1 MSDVDWFV
9 YIIEASDQSLYTGIT
24 TDPER
29 RFKEHSSGPLGA
41 KYFKG
46 RQPVQILYRESC
58 QNRSVASVREA
69 EIKKLSRAQ
78 KLQLIGAHG
87 TVSG

>member
-1 MSDVDWFV
+1 MAEVNWFV

-29 RFKEHSSGPLGA
+29 RFKEHGSGPLGA

-46 RQPVQILYRESC
+46 RKPVRILYREVC
-58 QNRSVASVREA
+58 QNRSFASIREA
-69 EIKKLSRAQ
+69 QIKKLNRTQ
-78 KLQLIGAHG
+78 KLQLIEAHVD
-87 TVSG
+87 VSG